1 MLEKLK
7 AWVANI
13 IIRIA
18 EGQQRRVDYYLLSN
32 MTDYQLKDMGLTRGE
47 IKNRTLRSY

>member
-1 MLEKLK
+1 MIERLK

-13 IIRIA
+13 LLKIA

-47 IKNRTLRSY
+47 LKNRILYSY